1 MTMADAVSE
10 TESDTSSVMG
20 ESTSDLMHMK
30 PPSPAAREQLTK
42 RIESL
47 LQENRV
53 LKVDYYLI

>member
-1 MTMADAVSE
+1 MNVAEISE

-20 ESTSDLMHMK
+20 ESSMNEMNAGIK

-47 LQENRV
+47 LQQNRV
-53 LKVDYYLI
+53 LKVVLV